1 MLSRFVLPCAMLL
14 GLAACTSQTMADGS
28 TRLSISPANLFAQ
41 PGSAF
46 GQPGAVQPAVV
57 GGGGLPFDD
66 VLVHRV
72 AARFVSDWR
81 QGGMSGLVTDLRNCY
96 ASAERG
102 GPNRSALRD
111 CIALDTAAKNRE
123 RADEQ
128 RFGRPM
134 TDYLS
139 DNAELARF
147 NRYSPQ
153 VFNSKAEAFDFI
165 RNNGRAVYFQGATM
179 LGES

>member
-1 MLSRFVLPCAMLL
+1 MLSRIVLPCAMLL
-14 GLAACTSQTMADGS
+14 GLAACTSQTMPDGS
-28 TRLSISPANLFAQ
+28 TRLSISPANLVAE
-41 PGSAF
+41 PGGGY
-46 GQPGAVQPAVV
+46 GQPGAQPALA
-57 GGGGLPFDD
+57 GGGLPFDS

-81 QGGMSGLVTDLRNCY
+81 QGGMSGLVVDLRSCY
-96 ASAERG
+96 ANAESG
-102 GPNRSALRD
+102 GPNQSALRD

-134 TDYLS
+134 MDYLS

-147 NRYSPQ
+147 NQYSPQ
-153 VFNSKAEAFDFI
+153 AFGSQTEAFDFI